1 MSKLLEVMR
10 IALVPIAGA
19 LIILSVAFV
28 GVDAGFAAWCMASAC
43 CALVLY
49 QL

>member
-1 MSKLLEVMR
+1 MNRMLDMMRSLLIL
-10 IALVPIAGA
+10 IACV

-28 GVDAGFAAWCMASAC
+28 GESAGFAAWCMSAAC

-49 QL
+49 QF

>member
-1 MSKLLEVMR
+1 MKRMFGIMRNLL
-10 IALVPIAGA
+10 ILIAGA

-28 GVDAGFAAWCMASAC
+28 GESAGFAAWCMSATC

-49 QL
+49 QF